1 MIDIVQWRAS
11 IGSWNG
17 CSLSSKLKYSH
28 SAKYV
33 SNSTML
39 FVVLLNCHF
48 LLYFLAEVTMILL
61 ILAGDVETNPGPL
74 TGTHTCIFHVCKLNT
89 MYVICILYMYISFDV

>member
-17 CSLSSKLKYSH
+17 CSLSSKLVYSH

-33 SNSTML
+33 SNSTMV
-39 FVVLLNCHF
+39 FVVLVNCYF
-48 LLYFLAEVTMILL
+48 LLYFLAEIVMILL

-74 TGTHTCIFHVCKLNT
+74 TGTHV
-89 MYVICILYMYISFDV
+89 CILHVFQIEYNV

>member
-17 CSLSSKLKYSH
+17 CSLSSKLIYSH
-28 SAKYV
+28 SGKYV

-39 FVVLLNCHF
+39 FVVLVNCHF
-48 LLYFLAEVTMILL
+48 LLYFLAEIVMILL

-74 TGTHTCIFHVCKLNT
+74 TGIHACIFHVLILNRKT
-89 MYVICILYMYISFDV
+89 MYVICTCICT

>member
-17 CSLSSKLKYSH
+17 CSLSSKLIHVYSH
-28 SAKYV
+28 SAKFV
-33 SNSTML
+33 SNSTMV

-48 LLYFLAEVTMILL
+48 LLYFLAEIAMILL

-74 TGTHTCIFHVCKLNT
+74 TGMHA
-89 MYVICILYMYISFDV
+89 CILHL

>member
-1 MIDIVQWRAS
+1 MLNEVFFVFVQIMIDIVQWRAS

-17 CSLSSKLKYSH
+17 CSLSSKLIYSH
-28 SAKYV
+28 SGKYV

-39 FVVLLNCHF
+39 FVVLVNCHF
-48 LLYFLAEVTMILL
+48 LLYFLAEIAMILL

-74 TGTHTCIFHVCKLNT
+74 TGMHACIS
-89 MYVICILYMYISFDV
+89 CI

>member
-17 CSLSSKLKYSH
+17 CSLSSKLLYSH
-28 SAKYV
+28 SDKCI
-33 SNSTML
+33 SNSAML
-39 FVVLLNCHF
+39 FVVLVNCHF
-48 LLYFLAEVTMILL
+48 LLYFLAEIVMILL

-74 TGTHTCIFHVCKLNT
+74 TGMLACIFH
-89 MYVICILYMYISFDV
+89 